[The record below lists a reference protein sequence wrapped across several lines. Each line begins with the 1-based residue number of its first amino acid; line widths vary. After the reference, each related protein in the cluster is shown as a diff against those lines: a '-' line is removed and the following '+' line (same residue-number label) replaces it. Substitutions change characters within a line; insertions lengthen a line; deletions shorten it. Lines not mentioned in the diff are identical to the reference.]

1 MTRDE
6 AFIADARKRR
16 VELSPSDGDQI
27 MAVLRRSAAMPKKVI
42 EQFNAI
48 LGAQN

>member
-1 MTRDE
+1 
-6 AFIADARKRR
+6 
-16 VELSPSDGDQI
+16 

-48 LGAQN
+48 LEAQN

>member
-6 AFIADARKRR
+6 AFIADAGKRR

-27 MAVLRRSAAMPKKVI
+27 MAVLGRSAAMPKKVI
-42 EQFNAI
+42 EQFNAT
-48 LGAQN
+48 LEAQN